1 MSRLPLDPKTNVDPL
16 SAVWVAQQVRRVLAD
31 HQALT
36 IEGWDELT
44 APSRYAPEQ
53 FVELRRQLVRTE
65 GLRQV
70 QATLLFLT
78 FTKLPEYTPAIEL
91 VHGAKRLV
99 GGEISLGAA
108 IAAAVAVGY
117 TPLQDNVGPG
127 CGFVRRKP

>member
-31 HQALT
+31 HHDLT
-36 IEGWDELT
+36 IEGWDELN

-78 FTKLPEYTPAIEL
+78 FTKLPKYTPAAEL
-91 VHGAKRLV
+91 VHGVKRRI

-108 IAAAVAVGY
+108 IAAAIAVGY
-117 TPLQDNVGPG
+117 TPLRDNVGPG